1 MAYKLTE
8 KREEKATPMLEE
20 AFEFLVKTEGGSL
33 PAGFERDLMACW
45 GFSSYKTLKPIMSD
59 MLRHERYKYLAV
71 AYMEKPGLNAIV
83 SEFKSPLAKLHG
95 HRSFNPEKYK
105 EDRKQFWNE
114 FISCYC
120 C

>member
-45 GFSSYKTLKPIMSD
+45 DSAATK
-59 MLRHERYKYLAV
+59 H
-71 AYMEKPGLNAIV
+71 
-83 SEFKSPLAKLHG
+83 
-95 HRSFNPEKYK
+95 
-105 EDRKQFWNE
+105 
-114 FISCYC
+114 
-120 C
+120 